1 MYFNE
6 YLLDVIVD
14 SDNHIMLIMGHL
26 VYLIINIMIFF
37 TVNLFSFR
45 QHLIRQAWIRDSHI
59 GKVPTIYLVKFW
71 FGQLKPRQYV
81 ALPIIYI

>member
-37 TVNLFSFR
+37 TMNLFSFR
-45 QHLIRQAWIRDSHI
+45 QHLIRQAWI
-59 GKVPTIYLVKFW
+59 
-71 FGQLKPRQYV
+71 
-81 ALPIIYI
+81 

>member
-26 VYLIINIMIFF
+26 IYLIINVMIFF
-37 TVNLFSFR
+37 TVYLFSFR
-45 QHLIRQAWIRDSHI
+45 QHLIGRAWI
-59 GKVPTIYLVKFW
+59 
-71 FGQLKPRQYV
+71 
-81 ALPIIYI
+81 